1 MNKKEIGRR
10 IARVRDEHNLT
21 QEQLSERIVCSKN
34 HLSGIECGKYNAT
47 TPFLFKLCNEL
58 GKTPD
63 YYLIGRV
70 SPDVDEITRLI
81 IRLSEDEQRILIDLL
96 KTYLTSKY
104 KE

>member
-21 QEQLSERIVCSKN
+21 QEQLSERIGCSKN

-70 SPDVDEITRLI
+70 SEDVDEITKLI
-81 IRLSEDEQRILIDLL
+81 IRLSEDEQNILIDLL